1 MPSKT
6 NNSDKVINLR
16 PSTFETID
24 KAVLKWVDEKLNLYA
39 TTNDGW
45 KKVPVVWITAE
56 RAFQM
61 KHKKEMR
68 SIDSAALIFPLMTI
82 ERNGVTKT
90 PSASRPIPG
99 NIFPKDDYRKGSFFL
114 TRKINQNKTRNFANK
129 DRRRVHG
136 KINFPNKDQFGR
148 KIKNE
153 KIVYTTMT
161 VPMPVYYDIEYS
173 INLRA
178 DYQQQM
184 NEMMQPFMV
193 YTGGIN
199 QFKIEQDRHKYEA
212 FIEDSYSMENNA
224 ASLGEEEKKYETV
237 VKIKVLGYIL
247 GADKNQDTPHVV
259 IRENPV
265 EIRFQRDRV
274 MLEDINEFGSEK
286 LRSL

>member
-1 MPSKT
+1 MPSE
-6 NNSDKVINLR
+6 KVLNLK
-16 PSTFETID
+16 PSNFETID
-24 KAVLKWVDEKLNLYA
+24 KAVLKWVDEILGLHA

-56 RAFQM
+56 RAFQT

-68 SIDSAALIFPLMTI
+68 SVDSESLIFPLMTI
-82 ERNGVTKT
+82 ERSGVAKT
-90 PSASRPIPG
+90 PVSKRPIPG
-99 NIFPKDDYRKGSFFL
+99 NIFPYDDYRRGSFFL

-129 DRRRVHG
+129 DRRRAHG
-136 KINFPNKDQFGR
+136 QVNFPNRDSLLGK

-161 VPMPVYYDIEYS
+161 IPMPVYYDVEYT

-193 YTGGIN
+193 YAGGIN

-212 FIEDSYSMENNA
+212 FIEDTYSMENNI
-224 ASLGEEEKKYETV
+224 ASLAEEEKKYETA

-247 GADKNQDTPHVV
+247 GADKNQETPHIV

-265 EIRFQRDRV
+265 EIRFQRERV
-274 MLEDINEFGSEK
+274 MMGDIEDEMASEK

>member
-1 MPSKT
+1 MPSE
-6 NNSDKVINLR
+6 KVLNLK
-16 PSTFETID
+16 PSNFETID
-24 KAVLKWVDEKLNLYA
+24 AALLNWVDNVLNISA
-39 TTNDGW
+39 TTNSGW
-45 KKVPVVWITAE
+45 KKVPVLWLTAE
-56 RAFQM
+56 RAVQRQQRRDVF
-61 KHKKEMR
+61 
-68 SIDSAALIFPLMTI
+68 SDALVFPMVSV
-82 ERNGVTKT
+82 ERGGVTKT
-90 PSASRPIPG
+90 PVNNRPIPG
-99 NIFPKDDYRKGSFFL
+99 NIFPRDDYRKGSFFL

-129 DRRRVHG
+129 DRRRAYGQV
-136 KINFPNKDQFGR
+136 NFPNRDEFGK

-161 VPMPVYYDIEYS
+161 IPMPVYYDIDYT

-212 FIEDSYSMENNA
+212 FIEDAYSMENNT
-224 ASLGEEEKKYETV
+224 ASLAEEEKKYETT
-237 VKIKVLGYIL
+237 VKIKVLGYIW
-247 GADKNQDTPHVV
+247 GADKNQETPHVV

-265 EIRFQRDRV
+265 EIRFQRERV
-274 MLEDINEFGSEK
+274 IMGDIEDEMASEK